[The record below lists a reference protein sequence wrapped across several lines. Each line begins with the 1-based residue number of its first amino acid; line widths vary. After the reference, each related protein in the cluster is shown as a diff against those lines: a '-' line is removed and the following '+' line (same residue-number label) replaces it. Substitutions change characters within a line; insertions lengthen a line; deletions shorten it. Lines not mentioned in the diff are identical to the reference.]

1 VEDIMTND
9 LLIRECTMEDLP
21 ILKTLSET
29 TFIDSFGEDND
40 EEDLK
45 AYLQENF
52 SYEKLEK
59 ELRNENS
66 RYYIVLF
73 HGEPAGYMK
82 VNFEG
87 AHTEKDYGDSLEVQR
102 IYVRKK
108 FLRQK
113 IGKSLMEKAM
123 EIGRSRNLKY
133 LWLGVWERNTAAIG
147 FYERMGFRKIG
158 EHVFVI
164 GNDKQLDYL
173 MKLEL

>member
-1 VEDIMTND
+1 MTND
-9 LLIRECTMEDLP
+9 LLIRECTIEDLR

-29 TFIDSFGEDND
+29 TFIDSFGDDNN

-45 AYLQENF
+45 VYLQDNF
-52 SYEKLEK
+52 SIEKLEK
-59 ELRNENS
+59 ELRNQNS
-66 RYYIVLF
+66 RYYIALF

-87 AHTEKDYGDSLEVQR
+87 AHTEKNYGDSLEVQR
-102 IYVRKK
+102 IYVLKK
-108 FLRQK
+108 FIGQK
-113 IGKSLMEKAM
+113 IGKSLMERAM
-123 EIGRSRNLKY
+123 EIARSQNLYY

-147 FYERMGFRKIG
+147 FYERMGFKKIG

-164 GNDKQLDYL
+164 GNDKQLDYI

>member
-1 VEDIMTND
+1 MTND
-9 LLIRECTMEDLP
+9 LLLRECTMEDLP
-21 ILKTLSET
+21 IVKSLSET
-29 TFIDSFGEDND
+29 TFIDSFGEDNN

-45 AYLQENF
+45 AYLLENF
-52 SYEKLEK
+52 SVEKLEK
-59 ELRNENS
+59 ELRNQYS

-87 AHTEKDYGDSLEVQR
+87 AHTEKNYGNSLEVQR
-102 IYVRKK
+102 IYVLKK
-108 FLRQK
+108 FLGRK

-123 EIGRSRNLKY
+123 EIGRSGNLDY
-133 LWLGVWERNTAAIG
+133 LWLGVWERNTSAIG
-147 FYERMGFRKIG
+147 FYERMGFKKIG
-158 EHVFVI
+158 EHIFVI